1 MKKFYI
7 LLLISLFTCL
17 QAGAINVTTSLN
29 PVAYNHS
36 AELSQDQETLTVKY
50 CLNADVTSL
59 KIVILNGSAVVYQHS
74 CTGDLLKKTST
85 EDPYLEANAPHVVNI
100 PTATFPSDQPLSWR
114 IELTG
119 QGRANAEVYSL
130 DGKTAYRHK
139 FYRPSSVDIV
149 LDPTS
154 YNYGKVLVI
163 EGNDEARNNSGY
175 HSSPMTK
182 TSGTN
187 DPQGAGVYVFN
198 PDLTPRKNTTGT
210 YVFNGNSDNR
220 LKGTVYAPHRVRVS
234 DDGRIFVTSM
244 YYNGDILW
252 EIPPTFGTWKVVMG
266 KGVGSATF
274 DATTYY
280 LNTSG
285 GNFIAAP
292 VAGFDVRGKGSN
304 LQLLML
310 SCGKQAFANAHQN
323 QFLTYEYNL
332 GTAETWSKVPSKNF
346 YTHSHIFLQ
355 PQYSQVQ
362 YDADGAIW
370 CSQYYG
376 SYTDTYP
383 ALVHIPRSVSA
394 TGTNDY
400 KDKTSVP
407 IQNAGFRFNN
417 DYTKTIIAK
426 KGTNGAEGH
435 IYKVGKN
442 ASGKPT
448 LNGTGEPQIDMS
460 DIGGFINDF
469 AWDNANNIY
478 AVGQNNAST
487 GGTGYLAMYCL
498 PYSSSDVFTTQGSN
512 EFTVS
517 CNSSRQYNIIVLIND
532 TDMGSVTG
540 GGAYTSCTDVTLTA
554 KSTGG
559 YRFVNWTENGV
570 EVSKDSVYT
579 FTITDNISIQANFA
593 PNVFNVTW
601 HNLFQNHQ
609 DVTDGLL
616 ASPSMDKNTNH
627 RLWRWLQ
634 VEYAQYRSDVGRA
647 TPPAD
652 AGTISGEVNTPTD
665 YKEWNVIG
673 FFTGTGSY
681 HVTDYKNF
689 MSNTSKPFH
698 WLATYIKDKIKKT
711 DSHFSYTDNKGDSWN
726 IWGYYTYMFINRT
739 EKPYNSGGKVSLSGY
754 FTTSF
759 VELGKPQNWRPYWT
773 RIACGLPDQMKYGD
787 ELPKTWTKKGITSKV
802 VLDGYR
808 PQNWYRWNSDTAKVN
823 QGKLLAWY
831 YDNPKA
837 PTWPERPTLVRNVY
851 QDGALFATWVDK
863 VVSDTLTDQ
872 NNSDAIWLLN
882 YYGENTHDI
891 KIERRMQGGMYN
903 TLCLPFS
910 VNQSQLTKALPG
922 ATVMQFTG
930 VDEDLYDESG
940 DPVAVLNFTQV
951 TSMEAGVPYLVKP
964 AADITDAITFSGI
977 TTGYNGENPI
987 VIETAP
993 EQTPISLG
1001 DGGSVTFQGT
1011 ILSTKVYPGQF
1022 ILVANDRIA
1031 QVTQTGDM
1039 AGMRGYFIIND
1050 PGLQTL
1056 AEQGRVYLSM
1066 KKPVTTSIPVA
1077 PEAEQQRKPEVRKI
1091 MRNGQIYIIRDGITY
1106 TITGARV
1113 K

>member
-1 MKKFYI
+1 MKKFY
-7 LLLISLFTCL
+7 LLLLVSLFTCL
-17 QAGAINVTTSLN
+17 QVGAINVTTSLN

-59 KIVILNGSAVVYQHS
+59 KIVILNGSAVVYQHI

-154 YNYGKVLVI
+154 YNYGKVLVV
-163 EGNDEARNNSGY
+163 EGNDDARNNSGY
-175 HSSPMTK
+175 HSSPMSK
-182 TSGTN
+182 KNGDV
-187 DPQGAGVYVFN
+187 DPQGAGIYVFN
-198 PDLTPRKNTTGT
+198 PDLTPRKNNSET
-210 YVFNGNSDNR
+210 YVFNGNSDTR

-266 KGVGSATF
+266 EGVGNATF

-285 GNFIAAP
+285 GKFIAAP

-310 SCGKQAFANAHQN
+310 SCGKQAFANSHQN

-376 SYTDTYP
+376 SYKDTYP

-400 KDKTSVP
+400 KDITSVP

-460 DIGGFINDF
+460 DIGGFVNDF

-478 AVGQNNAST
+478 AVGQNNASK

-517 CNSSRQYNIIVLIND
+517 CNSNRQYNVIMLIND
-532 TDMGSVTG
+532 SDMGSVTG

-554 KSTGG
+554 TPNDG
-559 YRFVNWTENGV
+559 YRFVNWTIGGV
-570 EVSKDSVYT
+570 EVSKNSTYT
-579 FTITDNISIQANFA
+579 FTITSNISIQANFA

-601 HNLFQNHQ
+601 HNLFQDYQ
-609 DVTDGLL
+609 DITTIGV
-616 ASPSMDKNTNH
+616 NTNDDVLNN
-627 RLWRWLQ
+627 RLWYLFMPMFN
-634 VEYAQYRSDVGRA
+634 EYCSTSKTDPGTLTQTGDVKKA
-647 TPPAD
+647 
-652 AGTISGEVNTPTD
+652 
-665 YKEWNVIG
+665 
-673 FFTGTGSY
+673 F
-681 HVTDYKNF
+681 HVLKFLDSQQ
-689 MSNTSKPFH
+689 SNTTKIMTNQNSPFY
-698 WLATYIKDKIKKT
+698 WLGVYIKTTLGTSETIA
-711 DSHFSYTDNKGDSWN
+711 NN
-726 IWGYYTYMFINRT
+726 TYEWPYILHLFFNRT
-739 EKPYNSGGKVSLSGY
+739 NQCYSINGDNVTNYSGVLDYFHDKKVPDFRVKGHPDY
-754 FTTSF
+754 
-759 VELGKPQNWRPYWT
+759 WRKYWT
-773 RIACGLPDQMKYGD
+773 EYGCGLPSVTTYNTD
-787 ELPKTWTKKGITSKV
+787 LPKDWNRINPPKTYVTYKPTWYK
-802 VLDGYR
+802 
-808 PQNWYRWNSDTAKVN
+808 WNSDTAKVN

-831 YDNPKA
+831 YDNPAA
-837 PTWPERPTLVRNVY
+837 PTWPARPTLVRNVY

-863 VVSDTLTDQ
+863 LVSEELTNQ

-882 YYGENTHDI
+882 YYGESTHNI
-891 KIERRMQGGMYN
+891 KIDRKMQGGMYN

-910 VNQSQLTKALPG
+910 VNESQLAAALPG

-930 VDEDLYDESG
+930 VDKDLYDESG

-964 AADITDAITFSGI
+964 AADITSAITFSGI

-1022 ILVANDRIA
+1022 ILVANDRLA
-1031 QVTQTGDM
+1031 QVTQPGDM
-1039 AGMRGYFIIND
+1039 AGMRGHFIIND

-1091 MRNGQIYIIRDGITY
+1091 MRNGQIYIIRDGVTY